1 MKPKYL
7 SLIILAAGAGLS
19 FGAFAKPQPAAGP
32 DWQASQRT
40 DYHGTTYTQFTL
52 AGRFVKRPHAD
63 VTAPP
68 SLVVNC
74 EPTKESRWSRQGF
87 RDASLRVGTNLKI
100 DYIEPEEIRGMS
112 YDPKV
117 TVRYRLDDGK
127 EEQEE
132 WAPGADKTS
141 SSLPKEALKKLL
153 QAHTVL
159 ITANEDAAGEVEMQ
173 FDMPD
178 PGKVSQ
184 ACHLKIHRK

>member
-1 MKPKYL
+1 MKSEYL
-7 SLIILAAGAGLS
+7 VVIILAGAIGLS
-19 FGAFAKPQPAAGP
+19 YGASAKPQPANGP

-40 DYHGTTYTQFTL
+40 DYHGAPYTQFILT
-52 AGRFVKRPHAD
+52 GRFVKRPHAD

-74 EPTKESRWSRQGF
+74 EPTKESRWSRPGF
-87 RDASLRVGTNLKI
+87 RDATLRVGAFLKI

-112 YDPKV
+112 YDPKI

-127 EEQEE
+127 EEHEE
-132 WAPGADKTS
+132 WAPNSDKTV

-153 QAHTVL
+153 EAHTVL
-159 ITANEDAAGEVEMQ
+159 LTVNEDGAGEVEMQ

-184 ACHLKIHRK
+184 ACYLKVHRK

>member
-1 MKPKYL
+1 MKSKYL

-32 DWQASQRT
+32 DWQESQRT
-40 DYHGTTYTQFTL
+40 DYHGAPYTQFILT
-52 AGRFVKRPHAD
+52 GRFVKRPHGE

-74 EPTKESRWSRQGF
+74 EPSKESRWSRVGF
-87 RDASLRVGTNLKI
+87 REATLRVGTNLKI

-141 SSLPKEALKKLL
+141 SLINKDTVRKFLG
-153 QAHTVL
+153 AHTVL
-159 ITANEDAAGEVEMQ
+159 ISVNEDGAGEVEMQ
-173 FDMPD
+173 FDLPD